1 MEDFSFFVGVI
12 GNIISVLMFLSPV
25 KTFWRIVKRRSTE
38 DFDSLPYICTVLST
52 SLWTYYGITKPGEY
66 LVATINGFGI
76 VVETIYVALFL
87 LYAPLK
93 MRAKTAIL
101 VGILDVGFF
110 VAAILVTQLALQG
123 ETRIDALGFLGAGL
137 NIIMYVSPLAAI
149 KTVVTTKSV
158 EYMPFFLSFFFFLN
172 GGIWTFYA
180 LLVRDYFLANVKSHD
195 FDRTT
200 LIGLIS
206 REVQL
211 ETTVIGPFGLVLV
224 GSDGYRASYALR
236 FKFQASNNEAEYEA
250 LIAGRSLARAL
261 NTDWFR
267 AYSDSTRV
275 VNQVIGAY
283 KITVEK
289 MVKYQKKVAEL
300 LQQFE
305 SHQILKIPR
314 SENAEVDAPARLASG
329 LDDENLIYVLI
340 EYLAQSSID

>member
-180 LLVRDYFLANVKSHD
+180 LLVRDYFLAVPNG
-195 FDRTT
+195 
-200 LIGLIS
+200 IGFVLG
-206 REVQL
+206 
-211 ETTVIGPFGLVLV
+211 IGQLVLYGIYRRPKPSMNV
-224 GSDGYRASYALR
+224 SAHHHDGILEEGRQR
-236 FKFQASNNEAEYEA
+236 ER
-250 LIAGRSLARAL
+250 LITP
-261 NTDWFR
+261 N
-267 AYSDSTRV
+267 
-275 VNQVIGAY
+275 
-283 KITVEK
+283 
-289 MVKYQKKVAEL
+289 
-300 LQQFE
+300 
-305 SHQILKIPR
+305 
-314 SENAEVDAPARLASG
+314 
-329 LDDENLIYVLI
+329 
-340 EYLAQSSID
+340 